1 METEQILNRILIGC
15 RTTKPKVITAANQ
28 YKGKYHKQPV
38 RIQSKKEQTTES
50 AGKREWPSRGW
61 FYFTFDWLKVW
72 WEFSAPITGRM
83 KSKTNAFA
91 DKVAQFF
98 LPFVSV
104 IDMSLSFC
112 TATSSSDSLPGLFVF
127 ISMSAIKPLLLL
139 LLLAGLIC
147 WSILIDSG
155 IGLREFCV
163 PLYLWLP
170 EKGKKKK
177 RDQLTCSLTETW
189 PCCGLI
195 TQDIQTKDEKN
206 NNNKKNTFTF
216 HPS

>member
-28 YKGKYHKQPV
+28 YKGKYHKQPI

-98 LPFVSV
+98 FTFCFCYWHVFKLLHSDFELRLS
-104 IDMSLSFC
+104 SRSFC
-112 TATSSSDSLPGLFVF
+112 VYIDVSDQTTTATTAAGRTNLLVYSHRQRDWFARILCTIVSLA
-127 ISMSAIKPLLLL
+127 SWK
-139 LLLAGLIC
+139 
-147 WSILIDSG
+147 
-155 IGLREFCV
+155 R
-163 PLYLWLP
+163 
-170 EKGKKKK
+170 KKKKK
-177 RDQLTCSLTETW
+177 RSTFMLAHRNLTMLWFDNTRHSNQGW
-189 PCCGLI
+189 KK
-195 TQDIQTKDEKN
+195 QQQ
-206 NNNKKNTFTF
+206 KKNTFTF

>member
-1 METEQILNRILIGC
+1 
-15 RTTKPKVITAANQ
+15 
-28 YKGKYHKQPV
+28 
-38 RIQSKKEQTTES
+38 
-50 AGKREWPSRGW
+50 
-61 FYFTFDWLKVW
+61 
-72 WEFSAPITGRM
+72 M

-91 DKVAQFF
+91 DKFAQFF

-170 EKGKKKK
+170 EKGKKRKRSTYMLAHRNLTMLWFDNTRHSNQGWKK
-177 RDQLTCSLTETW
+177 KKTLSHFTQASLSRLRFWW
-189 PCCGLI
+189 PFYQIKLI
-195 TQDIQTKDEKN
+195 HVV
-206 NNNKKNTFTF
+206 KKISGNG
-216 HPS
+216 

>member
-1 METEQILNRILIGC
+1 
-15 RTTKPKVITAANQ
+15 
-28 YKGKYHKQPV
+28 
-38 RIQSKKEQTTES
+38 
-50 AGKREWPSRGW
+50 
-61 FYFTFDWLKVW
+61 
-72 WEFSAPITGRM
+72 M

-127 ISMSAIKPLLLL
+127 ISISAIKPLLLL

-177 RDQLTCSLTETW
+177 EINLHTRSQKPDYVVV
-189 PCCGLI
+189 
-195 TQDIQTKDEKN
+195 
-206 NNNKKNTFTF
+206 
-216 HPS
+216 